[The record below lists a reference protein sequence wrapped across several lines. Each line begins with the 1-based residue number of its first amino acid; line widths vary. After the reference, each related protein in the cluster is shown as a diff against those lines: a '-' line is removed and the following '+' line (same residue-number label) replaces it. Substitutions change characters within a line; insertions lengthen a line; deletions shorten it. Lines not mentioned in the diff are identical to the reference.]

1 VRASGLLGER
11 RSKFEITYQEAMLAD
26 ADIAVSIGAVAIASM
41 GLAVMHKAYSGAI
54 LRARTI
60 GRARA
65 DADPGVRVRRA
76 RASALKRPKTL
87 ADVALPH
94 ERSCA
99 GAGSPD
105 HGPLVFYGL
114 RFLPEETASLT
125 AEFELLQPDRSPR
138 DGEALAVFSALGAED
153 RDAGAR
159 RLARRL
165 RAAAVFDGSVDA
177 FPLACCFPASVASTA
192 PAAFFAEAM
201 GSDDPPF
208 VSAEPL
214 GPALASWNKKRLE
227 AAGSAADSS
236 ASSASRVLVVRLS
249 GEGAEAFA
257 RDLDAEGR
265 ERGAVADGGL
275 AWIPAA
281 VFAVQ

>member
-1 VRASGLLGER
+1 
-11 RSKFEITYQEAMLAD
+11 MLAD
-26 ADIAVSIGAVAIASM
+26 ADIAVSIGAVAIASL

-114 RFLPEETASLT
+114 RFLPEETAALT
-125 AEFELLQPDRSPR
+125 GEFERLQPDRSPR
-138 DGEALAVFSALGAED
+138 GGEALAVFSALGADD

-165 RAAAVFDGSVDA
+165 RVAAVYDGSVDA
-177 FPLACCFPASVASTA
+177 FPLACCFPV
-192 PAAFFAEAM
+192 
-201 GSDDPPF
+201 
-208 VSAEPL
+208 
-214 GPALASWNKKRLE
+214 
-227 AAGSAADSS
+227 
-236 ASSASRVLVVRLS
+236 
-249 GEGAEAFA
+249 
-257 RDLDAEGR
+257 
-265 ERGAVADGGL
+265 
-275 AWIPAA
+275 
-281 VFAVQ
+281 